1 MGVYSATITTTPSVS
16 ITLANGVTY
25 QQFLNSLGAFVY
37 WFDVIY
43 LWTNT
48 PAQIT
53 QPILYNYTDVNGNA
67 RTVSII
73 PTTDPYQYSPA
84 LYIDIK
90 DFNVVVDGNST
101 VQFTL
106 LPNATL
112 KFKLY
117 GDYMSV
123 SALNGGEQNNN
134 FNKLAE
140 TIGMPDF
147 FADTDFP
154 PDYVL

>member
-1 MGVYSATITTTPSVS
+1 MSVYTATITTTPSVS

-117 GDYMSV
+117 GDYMSI
-123 SALNGGEQNNN
+123 SALNGDKTDN
-134 FNKLAE
+134 FTQLAE
-140 TIGMPDF
+140 TIGEPDF
-147 FADTDFP
+147 FADQDFP